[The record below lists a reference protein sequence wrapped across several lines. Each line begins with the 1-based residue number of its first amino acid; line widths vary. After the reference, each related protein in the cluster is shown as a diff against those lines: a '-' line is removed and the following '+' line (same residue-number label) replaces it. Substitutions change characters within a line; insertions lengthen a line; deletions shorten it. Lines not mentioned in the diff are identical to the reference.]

1 MIRLGLYLGI
11 FLLRFDSESCGS
23 QIMLQTSLTTVQTDE
38 REIRT
43 EDTGDNERV
52 EGKIHKPEIEVAD
65 SAEDRMWVGRQL
77 GEEGKWGAG

>member
-1 MIRLGLYLGI
+1 
-11 FLLRFDSESCGS
+11 
-23 QIMLQTSLTTVQTDE
+23 MLQTSLTTVQTDE

-65 SAEDRMWVGRQL
+65 SAEDRMWVGGSWERKAN
-77 GEEGKWGAG
+77 GEQDDVPNNLVNCN